1 MAAPKALTAAPRETV
16 GKGAARAVRRENNIP
31 AVIYGGGEAPTPIS
45 IDFKTANQLV
55 YAGHFLT
62 TVFEI
67 EVGGKKVRALP
78 RDYQLDKVKDT
89 VVHIDFLRLN
99 AGQTVRVFVPAHFV
113 NHDQSPGIKRGGVLN
128 VVRHEVEFIVPGD
141 AIPESITVDLA
152 GLEIN
157 DAARIGGVKL
167 PAGVRPVI
175 RDRDF
180 VIANIAPPTKEE
192 AAPAADAAAAPAAGA
207 APAAAAAAPAAD
219 KAAPKK

>member
-1 MAAPKALTAAPRETV
+1 MASPKALKAASREKV
-16 GKGAARAVRRENNIP
+16 GKGAARAVRRDNQIP

-45 IDFKTANQLV
+45 LDFKIANQLV

-67 EVGGKKVRALP
+67 EVGGKTIRALP
-78 RDYQLDKVKDT
+78 RDYQLDRVKDT

-113 NHDQSPGIKRGGVLN
+113 NHDQSPGIKQGGVLN
-128 VVRHEVEFIVPGD
+128 VVRHEVEFVVPAD
-141 AIPESITVDLA
+141 AIPESITVDLS

-157 DAARIGGVKL
+157 DAARISGVKL
-167 PAGVRPVI
+167 PEGVRPVI

-180 VIANIAPPTKEE
+180 VIANIAPPIKEE
-192 AAPAADAAAAPAAGA
+192 ATPAADAAAAPAA
-207 APAAAAAAPAAD
+207 APAAEA
-219 KAAPKK
+219 KK

>member
-1 MAAPKALTAAPRETV
+1 MASPKALTAAPREMV
-16 GKGAARAVRRENNIP
+16 GKGAARAVRRENNVP

-45 IDFKTANQLV
+45 LDFKTANQLI

-78 RDYQLDKVKDT
+78 RDFQLDKVKDT
-89 VVHIDFLRLN
+89 VVHIDFLRLT
-99 AGQTVRVFVPAHFV
+99 AGQTVRVFIPAHFV

-141 AIPESITVDLA
+141 AIPDSITVDLA

-167 PAGVRPVI
+167 PEGVRSVI

-192 AAPAADAAAAPAAGA
+192 AVAAAAEAAPAAT
-207 APAAAAAAPAAD
+207 AAAAAPAAD

>member
-1 MAAPKALTAAPRETV
+1 MASPKALTAAPREMV
-16 GKGAARAVRRENNIP
+16 GKGAARAVRRENNVP

-45 IDFKTANQLV
+45 LDFKTANALI

-67 EVGGKKVRALP
+67 EIGGKKVRALP
-78 RDYQLDKVKDT
+78 RDFQLDKVKDT
-89 VVHIDFLRLN
+89 VVHIDFLRLT

-113 NHDQSPGIKRGGVLN
+113 NHDLSPGIKKGGVLN
-128 VVRHEVEFIVPGD
+128 VVRHEVEFVVPGD

-157 DAARIGGVKL
+157 DAARISLVKL
-167 PAGVRPVI
+167 PEGVRPVI

-180 VIANIAPPTKEE
+180 VIANIAPPVKEE
-192 AAPAADAAAAPAAGA
+192 AAATADTAAPAAA